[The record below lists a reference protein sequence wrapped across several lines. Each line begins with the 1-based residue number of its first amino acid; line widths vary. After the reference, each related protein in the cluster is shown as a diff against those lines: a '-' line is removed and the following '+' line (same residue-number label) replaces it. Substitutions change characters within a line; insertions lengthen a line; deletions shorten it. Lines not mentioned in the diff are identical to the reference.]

1 MTVACLRQ
9 QTVLSDSCDAVEWEV
24 GKGEADKRTAPT
36 GVRGVVRH
44 PAKIS
49 ICLNKQIC
57 LVGQT
62 AQKEPLSYIILV
74 SFLFSCKFFHLFK
87 KGVAFFVPI
96 WYDSSTTQL
105 KLSIDSLRHPNKE

>member
-44 PAKIS
+44 PAK
-49 ICLNKQIC
+49 
-57 LVGQT
+57 
-62 AQKEPLSYIILV
+62 P
-74 SFLFSCKFFHLFK
+74 
-87 KGVAFFVPI
+87 
-96 WYDSSTTQL
+96 
-105 KLSIDSLRHPNKE
+105 